1 MNTVRQA
8 RNSTSIR
15 TNDIGSGPSVK
26 FHPEYSIIPPDK
38 PVSMNHRLSFVILL
52 IDSLDELVI
61 HLSGGSLNDPV
72 AVVGFPP

>member
-1 MNTVRQA
+1 M
-8 RNSTSIR
+8 NSTIISA
-15 TNDIGSGPSVK
+15 NDIGSGPSVK
-26 FHPEYSIIPPDK
+26 FHAEYSIIPPDK

>member
-1 MNTVRQA
+1 M
-8 RNSTSIR
+8 NSTIISA
-15 TNDIGSGPSVK
+15 NDIGSGPSVK
-26 FHPEYSIIPPDK
+26 FHAEYSIIPPDK

-61 HLSGGSLNDPV
+61 HLSGGSLTDPV